1 MNQGDTAPK
10 KQSPAWT
17 TSPRVADHII
27 QGVMIFAS
35 VFLAF
40 WLNDYRLAVGERR
53 ATQAAVE
60 AVAREVATNLAI
72 LERWAPYHRDMS
84 EAVMARL
91 AAGPGAPAEFRPSDF
106 MDERGIFREILTHDS
121 WEVLRQTEV
130 RLDLDTRLAVNRI
143 FRQQEYVDHAIR
155 QTVDFLDTREV
166 LDAERAE
173 ENHLIFYR
181 LVTDLY
187 YQQVALKENYRR
199 LLASLEAS

>member
-1 MNQGDTAPK
+1 
-10 KQSPAWT
+10 
-17 TSPRVADHII
+17 
-27 QGVMIFAS
+27 
-35 VFLAF
+35 
-40 WLNDYRLAVGERR
+40 
-53 ATQAAVE
+53 
-60 AVAREVATNLAI
+60 
-72 LERWAPYHRDMS
+72 MS